1 MNDKLILEAN
11 LLLLKSTVEVYV
23 HGTLEASNDNIH
35 DILKTGL
42 DTIMKM
48 QYDTYNKM
56 TECGWYKIS
65 NVEAK
70 EIRNTLAKLESK
82 SN

>member
-1 MNDKLILEAN
+1 MNDKLILESV

-23 HGTLEASNDNIH
+23 HGTLEASNDNVH
-35 DILKTGL
+35 DVLKTGL

-65 NVEAK
+65 NIDAK
-70 EIRNTLAKLESK
+70 TIRDTITKLESK

>member
-23 HGTLEASNDNIH
+23 HGTLEASNDNVH

-42 DTIMKM
+42 DMIMKM

-56 TECGWYKIS
+56 TECGWYKIA

-70 EIRNTLAKLESK
+70 EIRNTLTKLESK